1 MNTLNYIKDRI
12 YKGSSGLSQG
22 IFVMLGIG
30 LLLKNIGII
39 TNFEPLAT
47 IGTVT
52 VQLVAP
58 AIGAGI
64 AFALG
69 SNLLT
74 VLLAIAAAT
83 IGAAALSVTPEGIK
97 IVTGEPVGA
106 TLAAI
111 VATFVGKKISG
122 KTPLDMMLIPL
133 SSVFIGGL
141 AGFYISKVT
150 TPLLVDLGLL
160 ITHATTF
167 NAVISSIFIAMTW
180 GIFVISPA
188 SSVMMA
194 LALNLNPMASA
205 AALIGCTAHFVA
217 FTIMSYKQASPGALM
232 AIFLCTPKVQLPN
245 ITRNPMVLIPPTV
258 AAAIT
263 APIVVNIL
271 GLTASKEIAGM
282 GLSSFVA
289 PLNLFIE
296 GGPHALGIFLL
307 GTFLCTVISYIIYVI
322 MRKMGKI
329 SPSDLVM

>member
-39 TNFEPLAT
+39 TNFAPLAT

-74 VLLAIAAAT
+74 VLSSIAAAT

-122 KTPLDMMLIPL
+122 KTPLDMMVIPL

-150 TPLLVDLGLL
+150 TPL
-160 ITHATTF
+160 
-167 NAVISSIFIAMTW
+167 
-180 GIFVISPA
+180 
-188 SSVMMA
+188 
-194 LALNLNPMASA
+194 
-205 AALIGCTAHFVA
+205 
-217 FTIMSYKQASPGALM
+217 Y
-232 AIFLCTPKVQLPN
+232 
-245 ITRNPMVLIPPTV
+245 
-258 AAAIT
+258 
-263 APIVVNIL
+263 
-271 GLTASKEIAGM
+271 
-282 GLSSFVA
+282 
-289 PLNLFIE
+289 
-296 GGPHALGIFLL
+296 
-307 GTFLCTVISYIIYVI
+307 
-322 MRKMGKI
+322 
-329 SPSDLVM
+329 